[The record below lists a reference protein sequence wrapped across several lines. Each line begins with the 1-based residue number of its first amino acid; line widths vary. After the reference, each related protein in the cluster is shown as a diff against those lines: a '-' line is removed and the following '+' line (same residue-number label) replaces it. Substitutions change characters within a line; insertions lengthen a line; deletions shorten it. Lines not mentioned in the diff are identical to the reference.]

1 MPNPISSPGSPSL
14 AAQASRRLER
24 CGCPSLALHGQPVPI
39 PRSNHPYTMTTN
51 ESRIRLRPWPVRR
64 LRRARAV
71 LSVPAIRRP
80 RRAIPA
86 GHRYEHATNARKHA
100 TYRFLITSVFS
111 DRGRTTPWSFCVR
124 KLAPRSFHISRPR
137 RYSRRTNRTRCLL
150 RRS

>member
-1 MPNPISSPGSPSL
+1 MPDPISSPSSPSL

-24 CGCPSLALHGQPVPI
+24 CGCPSLAFHGQPVPI
-39 PRSNHPYTMTTN
+39 PRSNHPDTMTTN
-51 ESRIRLRPWPVRR
+51 KSRIRLRPWPVRR

-71 LSVPAIRRP
+71 LSVPAIWRP
-80 RRAIPA
+80 RRAIP
-86 GHRYEHATNARKHA
+86 GTNMSTRPTRESTP
-100 TYRFLITSVFS
+100 TYRFLITSVLS

-150 RRS
+150 RRL